1 MKNKII
7 TAILVVLMFVPSV
20 VAIINYNIENE
31 GVTNQGNVVSM
42 ALIDPQGNPYEFS
55 IEGDE
60 EQRKMMEYFLS
71 IGDKAEEIESLP
83 VTVESGGYCRLD
95 INTKASQSSK
105 KLYFKTNSE
114 DCYFVDGD
122 GKCFLM
128 SKNKA
133 EVFLNSPYSAYLYE
147 NGTAPMLTFNGQ
159 NLVPDSCTWSF
170 INGTGEYVQGIPT
183 VVDSV
188 ESVTTEGGIDIE
200 FINEPDTLEVKVTD
214 KATGEEIP
222 DLAGLII
229 QKDMAVKIEI
239 TAKWFEDKE
248 RNYFGEQTYVFEA
261 SLSAPAEFYSGSK
274 VVELGEFICITAMN
288 ITQPD
293 NIKFTC
299 EPAIDFTPKFFMQ
312 DDGCAYALVPFA
324 DALEAGEYTLTFSY
338 GGASQDINITV
349 KERTNAPTGVRA
361 KTYDDT
367 TISNFY
373 KPQLIAKTEE
383 TLRPIAQSS
392 IEEICFS
399 GAFAGTDKDIVTGY
413 GHTINITGTDIS
425 YVHTGLDHQLPAN
438 TDVTAVNA
446 GKVVYAGMLDYTG
459 YIVVVDHG
467 LGLKS
472 WYAHMGGVSV
482 KEGDMVEKGD
492 KVGVTGSSGFINVT
506 GVHIG
511 LTVFETPVCQYAL
524 WEDGKY
530 AAAGTPGV
538 QIYKAE

>member
-7 TAILVVLMFVPSV
+7 IAILVVLMFVPSV
-20 VAIINYNIENE
+20 VAIINYNIEND
-31 GVTNQGNVVSM
+31 GVTNQSNVVSM
-42 ALIDPQGNPYEFS
+42 ALIDPQGNPYEFNL
-55 IEGDE
+55 EGGDE
-60 EQRKMMEYFLS
+60 HKKMMEYFLT
-71 IGDKAEEIESLP
+71 IDEKAEEIESLP

-105 KLYFKTNSE
+105 KLYFKTNAE

-122 GKCFLM
+122 GRCFLM
-128 SKNKA
+128 AKNKA
-133 EVFLNSPYSAYLYE
+133 EQFIESPYAAYLYE

-159 NLVPDSCTWSF
+159 TLVPDACTWNFVNS
-170 INGTGEYVQGIPT
+170 TGKYIAGLPT
-183 VVDSV
+183 VVDKV
-188 ESVTTEGGIDIE
+188 ESVTTEGGLDME
-200 FINEPDTLEVKVTD
+200 FVIEPDSLEIKLTD

-229 QKDMAVKIEI
+229 QKNMVVKVEV

-248 RNYFGEQTYVFEA
+248 RNYYGEQTYAFEA
-261 SLSAPAEFYSGSK
+261 SLSAPAEFYSGATT
-274 VVELGEFICITAMN
+274 VELGEFICITAKN

-324 DALEAGEYTLTFSY
+324 DSLDAGHYTLSFSY
-338 GGASQDINITV
+338 GGASQNINIDVT
-349 KERTNAPTGVRA
+349 KRTNAPTGIRA
-361 KTYDDT
+361 KTYDGT
-367 TISNFY
+367 TIDNFY
-373 KPQLIAKTEE
+373 KPEVVAKAEE
-383 TLRPIAQSS
+383 VLRPIAQASVED
-392 IEEICFS
+392 IYFS
-399 GAFAGTDKDIVTGY
+399 GAFLGTDEDIVTGY
-413 GHTINITGTDIS
+413 GHTINVTGTDIS
-425 YVHTGLDHQLPAN
+425 FVHTGLDHELPAN
-438 TDVTAVNA
+438 TDVVAVNA
-446 GKVVYAGMLDYTG
+446 GKVVYAGMLDHTG

-492 KVGVTGSSGFINVT
+492 KVGVAGSSGFINVT

-511 LTVFETPVCQYAL
+511 LTVFDTPVCQYAL

-530 AAAGTPGV
+530 AETGTPGV